1 MGRVSY
7 ENTADC
13 VYDPHTEQYW
23 DPASLDRELMRVF
36 DLCNGC
42 RMCFKFC
49 PSFPTLFDAVDA
61 TEDANVFEVSAAKK
75 DQIVDECFQCK
86 LCYVNC
92 PYTATDE
99 HKYNI
104 DYPALMQRYRLIK
117 SKKDGI
123 RLREKILQN
132 PDLAGKMNSG
142 LISGL
147 VNYALNSNFHR
158 AIAEA
163 ILGIHRKKK
172 MPAFHRTTFMRW
184 FEKRSK
190 ELEKN
195 GGGVAANPSAKV
207 VLFATCFVNF
217 NNPRV
222 GKDAVEVLEKNN
234 VRVECPSQNCCGM
247 PGLDSG
253 DLDFAL
259 KKMRGNIEKLYPYAA
274 DGYKILAINPT
285 CSLMLKKEYPVF
297 MPEGEL
303 REKAQA
309 ISSATRD
316 LHEFLFELKNEEKLN
331 RDFQSSPGKVAYHV
345 PCHLRMQNIGLRSR
359 DIMKLIPG
367 AKIVPVADCCGHDGT
382 WAMKTEYFEMS
393 LKTGKRTFDAL
404 KSQNANE
411 VATDCPLAAIQLQQG
426 LESEREAVHPI
437 SILAKAYRRP
447 GDGGWEHPAVK
458 PEE

>member
-1 MGRVSY
+1 
-7 ENTADC
+7 
-13 VYDPHTEQYW
+13 
-23 DPASLDRELMRVF
+23 
-36 DLCNGC
+36 
-42 RMCFKFC
+42 
-49 PSFPTLFDAVDA
+49 
-61 TEDANVFEVSAAKK
+61 
-75 DQIVDECFQCK
+75 
-86 LCYVNC
+86 
-92 PYTATDE
+92 
-99 HKYNI
+99 
-104 DYPALMQRYRLIK
+104 MQRYRLIK

-195 GGGVAANPSAKV
+195 GGGTAVNPSAKV

-234 VRVECPSQNCCGM
+234 VRVECPNQNCCGM

-253 DLDFAL
+253 DLDFAM
-259 KKMRGNIEKLYPYAA
+259 KKMRGNIEKLYPYVA

-285 CSLMLKKEYPVF
+285 CSLMLKKDTRS
-297 MPEGEL
+297 L
-303 REKAQA
+303 CRKANC
-309 ISSATRD
+309 ATGPAR
-316 LHEFLFELKNEEKLN
+316 
-331 RDFQSSPGKVAYHV
+331 SP
-345 PCHLRMQNIGLRSR
+345 M
-359 DIMKLIPG
+359 
-367 AKIVPVADCCGHDGT
+367 
-382 WAMKTEYFEMS
+382 
-393 LKTGKRTFDAL
+393 
-404 KSQNANE
+404 
-411 VATDCPLAAIQLQQG
+411 
-426 LESEREAVHPI
+426 
-437 SILAKAYRRP
+437 RR
-447 GDGGWEHPAVK
+447 GICTNSYSN
-458 PEE
+458 